1 MIDIENLSKEVA
13 PLIDKEIEKVLPKNG
28 MKNLNDAVWYHMETG
43 GKKLRPLLAILTCEA
58 LGGSRDKILPFAA
71 SCELLHNWFL
81 VHDDIEDGDK
91 VRRNKP
97 SVWVEYGLA
106 HGTNV
111 GDYMAHKV
119 FELILT
125 SKERDLEDKKIM
137 SLLDAM
143 VQTALSTAEGQT
155 MDINL
160 RGNNSPTEK
169 DYLDMI
175 IGKTAHYLTVP
186 MIGAAVVADNEDLIP
201 NLIEFGKNLGP
212 AFQITD
218 DILDLTEGKGRN
230 EIGRDI
236 KEGKR
241 SILVVH
247 CLKKC
252 SNEEKAKLLHI
263 LNKSPEETTDG
274 DVAYAKDLFYKH
286 GSVDYAR
293 QMAEEFTSK
302 AKHIA
307 DIFPQGLREIL
318 YFFADYII
326 QRRK

>member
-1 MIDIENLSKEVA
+1 
-13 PLIDKEIEKVLPKNG
+13 
-28 MKNLNDAVWYHMETG
+28 
-43 GKKLRPLLAILTCEA
+43 
-58 LGGSRDKILPFAA
+58 
-71 SCELLHNWFL
+71 
-81 VHDDIEDGDK
+81 
-91 VRRNKP
+91 
-97 SVWVEYGLA
+97 
-106 HGTNV
+106 
-111 GDYMAHKV
+111 MAHKV
-119 FELILT
+119 FELILA
-125 SKERDLEDKKIM
+125 SKNYGVSDEKTMK
-137 SLLDAM
+137 LLDAM
-143 VQTALSTAEGQT
+143 VKTALRTAEGQT
-155 MDINL
+155 MDISL
-160 RGNNSPTEK
+160 RGSNAPAEK

-186 MIGAAVVADNEDLIP
+186 MVGAAVVADNEDIIP
-201 NLIEFGKNLGP
+201 NLIEFGRALGP

-230 EIGRDI
+230 ETGRDI

-252 SNEEKAKLLHI
+252 DDSEKEKLLRI
-263 LNKSPEETTDG
+263 LNKPPEETTDG

-307 DIFPQGLREIL
+307 DSFPPNLREIL